1 MTGYMTQYRKSE
13 SKGESAYL
21 IKFAHAFTRTRA
33 RVRIK
38 KTKFGEYPKERRK
51 NNKNC
56 CRTGERVAKFSV
68 RQNSRFAF
76 LGKFSRLS
84 SEFLSPRVLR
94 PQF

>member
-1 MTGYMTQYRKSE
+1 MTGYMTQYRKTK
-13 SKGESAYL
+13 SKGETHTLLNSRAR
-21 IKFAHAFTRTRA
+21 AHAREL
-33 RVRIK
+33 K

-51 NNKNC
+51 NNKNY

-76 LGKFSRLS
+76 LGKFSRFLS
-84 SEFLSPRVLR
+84 IFLSPRVLR

>member
-13 SKGESAYL
+13 SKSESAYL
-21 IKFAHAFTRTRA
+21 IKFARTRA
-33 RVRIK
+33 RVSIK
-38 KTKFGEYPKERRK
+38 KKKFGEYPKERRK
-51 NNKNC
+51 KNKNY

-76 LGKFSRLS
+76 SGKFSRFL
-84 SEFLSPRVLR
+84 SEFPTPRVLR

>member
-13 SKGESAYL
+13 SKSESAYL
-21 IKFAHAFTRTRA
+21 IKFARTRA

-38 KTKFGEYPKERRK
+38 KTKFSEYPKERRK
-51 NNKNC
+51 NNKNYC
-56 CRTGERVAKFSV
+56 QTGERVAKFSV

-76 LGKFSRLS
+76 FDKFSRFS
-84 SEFLSPRVLR
+84 SEFPTPRVLR

>member
-1 MTGYMTQYRKSE
+1 MTGYMTRFRKSE

-21 IKFAHAFTRTRA
+21 IKFARTRA
-33 RVRIK
+33 RAKELK
-38 KTKFGEYPKERRK
+38 KKFGEYPKERRK
-51 NNKNC
+51 NNKNY
-56 CRTGERVAKFSV
+56 CRTGERVAKYSV

-76 LGKFSRLS
+76 SGKFSRFS

>member
-1 MTGYMTQYRKSE
+1 MTGYMTQYQKSE

-21 IKFAHAFTRTRA
+21 IKFARTRA

-38 KTKFGEYPKERRK
+38 KAKFGEYPKERRK

-56 CRTGERVAKFSV
+56 CRTGGRVAKFSV

-76 LGKFSRLS
+76 SGKFSRFL
-84 SEFLSPRVLR
+84 SEFPTPRVLR

>member
-1 MTGYMTQYRKSE
+1 MTGHMTQYRKSD

-21 IKFAHAFTRTRA
+21 IKFARTRA

-38 KTKFGEYPKERRK
+38 KKKFGEYPKERRK
-51 NNKNC
+51 NNKNY

-76 LGKFSRLS
+76 SDKLSRFS
-84 SEFLSPRVLR
+84 SEFPTPRVLR

>member
-1 MTGYMTQYRKSE
+1 MTGYMTQYQKSE

-21 IKFAHAFTRTRA
+21 IKFARTRA

-38 KTKFGEYPKERRK
+38 KKKFGEYPKERRK
-51 NNKNC
+51 NNKNY
-56 CRTGERVAKFSV
+56 CRTGERVAKYSV

-76 LGKFSRLS
+76 SGKFSRFL
-84 SEFLSPRVLR
+84 SEFMSVRVLR